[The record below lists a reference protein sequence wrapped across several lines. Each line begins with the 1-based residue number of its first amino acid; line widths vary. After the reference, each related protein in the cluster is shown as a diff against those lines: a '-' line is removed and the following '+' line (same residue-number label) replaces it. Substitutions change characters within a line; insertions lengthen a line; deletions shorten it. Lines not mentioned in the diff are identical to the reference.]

1 MSKVGGPG
9 TTKRVIDSYNGV
21 PCDTIRPDTAP
32 NRPGEP
38 CGEIHQHCRGH
49 VRALG
54 LNGAPPSPE
63 RLAKRGDPC
72 RRKAMKG
79 QLVCQT
85 HGGAAPAARAKAER
99 TMAKER
105 ALGEVG
111 KLIAEALQQAEATSK
126 IDQLGA
132 AIDQAYAMWLGYRWL
147 LDQLPVQSKWS
158 FEEHTSLAGSTQRFV
173 VVETEGL
180 VGPDAQ
186 GVQRLH
192 AYEEG
197 MRYWLALHGKL
208 LKSAADIGLE
218 ERRQRFA
225 QEQVASIGT
234 AIRTIVQG
242 LGRELDDPQVVPVV
256 EQALRSIAGPSR

>member
-1 MSKVGGPG
+1 MSGADGLVQ
-9 TTKRVIDSYNGV
+9 RVIDSYGGA
-21 PCDTIRPDTAP
+21 PCTYVRPDDALV
-32 NRPGEP
+32 RPGEV
-38 CGEIHQHCRGH
+38 CGEIHTRCTGH
-49 VRALG
+49 VKGTAEHRAH
-54 LNGAPPSPE
+54 
-63 RLAKRGDPC
+63 KRGDPC
-72 RRKAMKG
+72 NAPAMHG
-79 QLVCQT
+79 QVTCRI
-85 HGGAAPAARAKAER
+85 HGGGAPAARAKAER
-99 TMAKER
+99 TMARER

-111 KLIAEALQQAEATSK
+111 KLIAETLEQAEATSK
-126 IDQLGA
+126 IDQLGT
-132 AIDQAYAMWLGYRWL
+132 AIDHAYAMWLAYRSL

-158 FEEHTSLAGSTQRFV
+158 YEEHTSESGSVQRFV

-225 QEQVASIGT
+225 QEQVSSIGV
-234 AIRTIVQG
+234 AIRTIVAG

-256 EQALRSIAGPSR
+256 EQALRAIAGPSR

>member
-1 MSKVGGPG
+1 MSGQGKVQ
-9 TTKRVIDSYNGV
+9 RVIDSYAGV
-21 PCDTIRPDTAP
+21 PCTWIRPDNCP
-32 NRPGEP
+32 VRPGEP
-38 CGEIHQHCRGH
+38 CGEIHQTCTGH
-49 VRALG
+49 KRST
-54 LNGAPPSPE
+54 SPE
-63 RLAKRGDPC
+63 RAHTRGDPC
-72 RRKAMKG
+72 GAHAMIG
-79 QLVCQT
+79 QLVCKR
-85 HGGAAPAARAKAER
+85 HGGSAPKARANGARRVAE
-99 TMAKER
+99 ER

-111 KLIAEALQQAEATSK
+111 KLIAETLQQAEATSK
-126 IDQLGA
+126 IEQLGT
-132 AIDQAYAMWLGYRWL
+132 AIDHAYAMWLAYRSL

-158 FEEHTSLAGSTQRFV
+158 YEEHTSESGSVQRFV

-225 QEQVASIGT
+225 QEQVSSIGT

-256 EQALRSIAGPSR
+256 EQALRAIAGPSR